1 MAILASGASRVLVQG
16 MTGWAGRHYSSSML
30 DYGTRVVAGVTP
42 GKAGTRF
49 LDLPIHGD
57 VASAMREH
65 RIDVSIVF
73 VPPQNAGAAMIE
85 AIEAEVPVIVAVTER
100 VPLHD
105 MVKVRAA
112 LAGSGSILVGPNSQG
127 ILSPGQCKIGVMA
140 TASARPGRVGVIS
153 RSASLTSEVI
163 AQITEAGLGQS
174 TTVGIGGDP
183 ICGLSMR
190 DCLSLFLKDEETD
203 GVVLIGEI
211 GGSQEE
217 ELAEFVAAARPSIPI
232 VATVVGRHAP
242 PRRRMGHA
250 GAFAEGTNDA
260 AGKIRALERAGIAI
274 APSPHLI
281 GETIRAALRQAA
293 DATRERSVA

>member
-1 MAILASGASRVLVQG
+1 MSILAGSQSRVLVQG

-30 DYGTRVVAGVTP
+30 DYGTKVVAGVTP
-42 GKAGTRF
+42 GKAGMRF
-49 LDLPIHGD
+49 LDLPIYGD
-57 VASAMREH
+57 VATATREH

-73 VPPQNAGAAMIE
+73 VPPDHAGAAMIE
-85 AIEAEVPVIVAVTER
+85 AIEAEVPVIVTVTER

-105 MVKVRAA
+105 MLKVRAA
-112 LAGSGSILVGPNSQG
+112 LAGSRSTLVGPNSQG

-163 AQITEAGLGQS
+163 AQISAAGLGQS

-183 ICGLSMR
+183 ICGLTMH
-190 DCLSLFLKDEETD
+190 DCLSLFSKDRDTD
-203 GVVLIGEI
+203 GVVVIGEI

-217 ELAEFVAAARPSIPI
+217 ELADFIAEARPKMPI
-232 VATVVGRHAP
+232 VATVVGRCAP
-242 PRRRMGHA
+242 PKRRMGHA
-250 GAFAEGTNDA
+250 GAFAAAPSDA
-260 AGKIRALERAGIAI
+260 DGKIRALERAGVTI

-281 GETIRAALRQAA
+281 GETIRNALRHADGAA
-293 DATRERSVA
+293 SQVA